1 MDFPKIS
8 KESQIPVNK
17 KNILNDYV
25 LPKINNN
32 FLFEKF
38 KKNNISGWKNIEFL
52 LNYERKSRFGEQ
64 KRTETNHN

>member
-1 MDFPKIS
+1 M
-8 KESQIPVNK
+8 
-17 KNILNDYV
+17 NDYV

-38 KKNNISGWKNIEFL
+38 KKNNISGRKNIEFL

-64 KRTETNHN
+64 KRTEPNQN

>member
-38 KKNNISGWKNIEFL
+38 KKNNISGRKNIEFL
-52 LNYERKSRFGEQ
+52 INY
-64 KRTETNHN
+64 